1 LYSGDSNNLEEQEQ
15 KQDIVRHHHHFIARK
30 NYDKTIM
37 KKVSFFMTIQQQN
50 QLKQINNISAKNKR
64 IMLVEDE
71 ADIAMAFKIVLESDS
86 RLKVDSFT
94 EPFAALNNFKSG
106 LYDLIMIDIVL
117 PNMNGFELYYTIRR
131 LDDKVKVCFITA
143 SEMYYEEIRKEAY
156 PELDTNC
163 FIIKPI
169 SNEELIRRVKIC
181 LGYRSNTSQIFIK

>member
-1 LYSGDSNNLEEQEQ
+1 MCSGDSSNLEDQEQ
-15 KQDIVRHHHHFIARK
+15 RQNIVDHYHFIAHK
-30 NYDKTIM
+30 NYDRTIM
-37 KKVSFFMTIQQQN
+37 KKVSSFRTIQQQN
-50 QLKQINNISAKNKR
+50 QNQLKEQIDNISTENKR

-71 ADIAMAFKIVLESDS
+71 ADIAMTFKIVLESDT

-117 PNMNGFELYYTIRR
+117 PNMNGFELYSRIKR

-143 SEMYYEEIRKEAY
+143 SELYYEEIRKEVY

-163 FIIKPI
+163 FTIKPI
-169 SNEELIRRVKIC
+169 SNEELIRRVKNT
-181 LGYRSNTSQIFIK
+181 LGL